1 MVTVSQNRPPLPPSV
16 SDLTQGPE
24 DEYKFHSKGHKDE
37 GTEKLLF
44 AAFAVKIH
52 CLANLLERLA
62 RTNDLGSWINQ
73 SQSFSWVY
81 PALAKRS
88 SGPAWRRS

>member
-1 MVTVSQNRPPLPPSV
+1 MNTNFTAKAAKATKMKEQKAP
-16 SDLTQGPE
+16 
-24 DEYKFHSKGHKDE
+24 F
-37 GTEKLLF
+37 F
-44 AAFAVKIH
+44 AAFAVEIH

-81 PALAKRS
+81 PALARRS